1 MSARDIAADKA
12 AMLEGFYVI
21 NKPSGITSFKLIASL
36 KKRLDKGVRIGH
48 AGTLDSFACGVLI
61 VLIGRYT
68 RLSDYFMAAGK
79 GYEATL
85 RFGSETDTLDP
96 EGAVVAEASL
106 PSRAILEAVL
116 PAFTG
121 DIMQA
126 PPAYSAVHI
135 EGQRAYERARRGEDV
150 KPGLRPVS
158 VHRLELLAFDGKDA
172 RLLVHCSKGTYIRSL
187 ARDIALACGSR
198 AHLIALQR
206 TFSGPFRLEDALEP
220 DELEPS
226 RLQTLDASSAGSLGL
241 QSRVL
246 KDEDAR
252 AFANGLP
259 LARIAAF
266 AKSGP
271 IQADRALAAFS
282 QGGRLLGIAQHAAGA
297 WRYAM
302 VFEGSA

>member
-1 MSARDIAADKA
+1 MSARDIAAAEA

-48 AGTLDSFACGVLI
+48 AGTLDSFARGVLI

-96 EGAVVAEASL
+96 EGAVVAEAPV
-106 PSRAILEAVL
+106 PSRAALEAVL
-116 PAFTG
+116 PSFAG

-150 KPGLRPVS
+150 KPELRPVS
-158 VHRLELLAFDGKDA
+158 VHKLELLSFDGKDA

-187 ARDIALACGSR
+187 ARDIALSCGSR
-198 AHLIALQR
+198 AHLVALKR
-206 TFSGPFRLEDALEP
+206 TFSGPFLLKDALEP

-226 RLQTLDASSAGSLGL
+226 RLQLLDASLARALGL
-241 QSRVL
+241 QSLAL
-246 KDEDAR
+246 KDDDAR

-259 LARIAAF
+259 LARIGSF
-266 AKSGP
+266 ADSGSFD
-271 IQADRALAAFS
+271 ADRALAAFS
-282 QGGRLLGIAQHAAGA
+282 QEGRLLGIAQPVAGL

>member
-1 MSARDIAADKA
+1 MSARDIAAAEA

-36 KKRLDKGVRIGH
+36 KKRLDKGVRVGH
-48 AGTLDSFACGVLI
+48 AGTLDSFARGVLI

-96 EGAVVAEASL
+96 EGAVVAEAAV
-106 PSRAILEAVL
+106 PSRAALEAVL
-116 PAFTG
+116 PSFAG

-150 KPGLRPVS
+150 KPELRPVS
-158 VHRLELLAFDGKDA
+158 VHKLELLSFDGKDA

-198 AHLIALQR
+198 AHLVALKR

-220 DELEPS
+220 EELEPS
-226 RLQTLDASSAGSLGL
+226 RLQTLDASLARALGL
-241 QSRVL
+241 QSLAL
-246 KDEDAR
+246 KDDDAR

-259 LARIAAF
+259 LARIGSF
-266 AKSGP
+266 ADSGSLDG
-271 IQADRALAAFS
+271 DRALAAFS
-282 QGGRLLGIAQHAAGA
+282 QEGRLLGIAQPVAGL